1 MMHRPLPIKKIHFQ
15 DLIPHEGSMVLIDQV
30 DDWDLNKISCR
41 SCSHLLSNNPLIV
54 NNSLSSIHLIEYGA
68 QAMAIHRGLLTGESL
83 QGFLAAVRDA
93 NFFIDNL
100 DNVHGALHIQAIFEL
115 KINDNVVY
123 TINVTDENN
132 ALLLKAR
139 ASVVH
144 I

>member
-1 MMHRPLPIKKIHFQ
+1 MHRPLPIEKIHFQ

-30 DDWDLNKISCR
+30 DDWDLNKISCSSR
-41 SCSHLLSNNPLIV
+41 SHLLSNNPLIV

-93 NFFIDNL
+93 KFFIDNL
-100 DNVHGALHIQAIFEL
+100 DNVHGALYIQAIFEL

-132 ALLLKAR
+132 APLLEAR

-144 I
+144 T

>member
-1 MMHRPLPIKKIHFQ
+1 MHRPLPIEKIHFQ

-30 DDWDLNKISCR
+30 DDWDLNKISCSSR
-41 SCSHLLSNNPLIV
+41 SHLLSNNPLIV

>member
-1 MMHRPLPIKKIHFQ
+1 MMHRPLPIEKIHFQ

-30 DDWDLNKISCR
+30 DDWDLNKISCSSR
-41 SCSHLLSNNPLIV
+41 SHLLSNNPLIV

-93 NFFIDNL
+93 KFFIDNL
-100 DNVHGALHIQAIFEL
+100 DNVHGALYIQAIFEL

-132 ALLLKAR
+132 APLLEAR

-144 I
+144 T

>member
-1 MMHRPLPIKKIHFQ
+1 MHRPLPIKKIHFQ

-30 DDWDLNKISCR
+30 DDWDLNKISCSSR
-41 SCSHLLSNNPLIV
+41 SHLLSNNPLMV
-54 NNSLSSIHLIEYGA
+54 NNSLSAMHLIEYGA

-93 NFFIDNL
+93 KFFIDNL
-100 DNVHGALHIQAIFEL
+100 DNVHGALYIQAIFEL

-132 ALLLKAR
+132 APLLEAR

-144 I
+144 T

>member
-1 MMHRPLPIKKIHFQ
+1 MHRPLPIEKIHFQ

-30 DDWDLNKISCR
+30 NDWDLNKISCSTR
-41 SCSHLLSNNPLIV
+41 SHLLSNNPLML

-115 KINDNVVY
+115 KINNNVVY
-123 TINVTDENN
+123 SLNVSDEHGTP
-132 ALLLKAR
+132 LLKAR
-139 ASVVH
+139 TSVVH
-144 I
+144 A

>member
-1 MMHRPLPIKKIHFQ
+1 MHRPLPIEKIHFQ

-30 DDWDLNKISCR
+30 DDWDLNKISCSSR
-41 SCSHLLSNNPLIV
+41 SHLLSNNPLMV
-54 NNSLSSIHLIEYGA
+54 NNSLSAMHLIEYGA

-93 NFFIDNL
+93 KFFIDNL
-100 DNVHGALHIQAIFEL
+100 DNVHGALYIQAIFEL

-132 ALLLKAR
+132 APLLEAR

-144 I
+144 V

>member
-1 MMHRPLPIKKIHFQ
+1 MMHRPLPIEKIHFQ

>member
-1 MMHRPLPIKKIHFQ
+1 MHRPLPIEKIHFQ

-30 DDWDLNKISCR
+30 NDWDLNKISCSTR
-41 SCSHLLSNNPLIV
+41 SHLLSNNPLML

-93 NFFIDNL
+93 KFFIDNL
-100 DNVHGALHIQAIFEL
+100 DDVHGALYIQAIFEL

-123 TINVTDENN
+123 SLNVSDEHGT
-132 ALLLKAR
+132 LLLKAR
-139 ASVVH
+139 TSVVH
-144 I
+144 A

>member
-1 MMHRPLPIKKIHFQ
+1 MHRPLPIKKIHFQ

-30 DDWDLNKISCR
+30 DDWDLNKISCSSR
-41 SCSHLLSNNPLIV
+41 SHLLSNNPLML

-93 NFFIDNL
+93 KFFIDNL

-115 KINDNVVY
+115 KINNNVVY
-123 TINVTDENN
+123 SLNVSDEHGTP
-132 ALLLKAR
+132 LLKAR
-139 ASVVH
+139 TSVVQA
-144 I
+144 

>member
-1 MMHRPLPIKKIHFQ
+1 MHRPLPIKKIHFQ

-115 KINDNVVY
+115 KINNNVVY
-123 TINVTDENN
+123 SLNVSDEHGTP
-132 ALLLKAR
+132 LLKAR
-139 ASVVH
+139 TSVVH
-144 I
+144 A

>member
-1 MMHRPLPIKKIHFQ
+1 MHRPLPIKKIHFQ

-115 KINDNVVY
+115 KINDNVIY

>member
-1 MMHRPLPIKKIHFQ
+1 MMHRPLPIEKIHFQ

-30 DDWDLNKISCR
+30 NDWDLNKISCSTR
-41 SCSHLLSNNPLIV
+41 SHLLSNNPLML

-93 NFFIDNL
+93 KFFIDNL
-100 DNVHGALHIQAIFEL
+100 DDVHGALYIQAIFEL

-132 ALLLKAR
+132 APLLEAR

-144 I
+144 V

>member
-1 MMHRPLPIKKIHFQ
+1 MHRTLPIKKIHFQ

-30 DDWDLNKISCR
+30 DDWDLNRISCSSR
-41 SCSHLLSNNPLIV
+41 SHLLSNNPLIV

-93 NFFIDNL
+93 KFFIDNL
-100 DNVHGALHIQAIFEL
+100 DNVHGALYIQAIFEL

-132 ALLLKAR
+132 APLLEAR

-144 I
+144 T

>member
-1 MMHRPLPIKKIHFQ
+1 MHRPLPIEKIHFQ

-30 DDWDLNKISCR
+30 NDWDLNKISCSTR
-41 SCSHLLSNNPLIV
+41 SHLLSNNPLML
-54 NNSLSSIHLIEYGA
+54 NNSLSAMHLIEYGA
-68 QAMAIHRGLLTGESL
+68 QAMAIHRGLLTGEFL

-93 NFFIDNL
+93 KFFIDNL
-100 DNVHGALHIQAIFEL
+100 DNVHGALYIQAIFEL

-132 ALLLKAR
+132 APLLEAR

-144 I
+144 V

>member
-1 MMHRPLPIKKIHFQ
+1 MQRFKPIDKTYFQ
-15 DLIPHEGSMVLIDQV
+15 GLIPHEGSMILIDQV
-30 DDWDLNKISCR
+30 DAWDTNEIYCS
-41 SCSHLLSNNPLIV
+41 SHSHLSSNNPLIID
-54 NNSLSSIHLIEYGA
+54 NSLSSMHLIEYGA
-68 QAMAIHRGLLTGESL
+68 QAMAIHRGLLTGKPL

-93 NFFIDNL
+93 NFYIDNL

-123 TINVTDENN
+123 TIKVKDEHSNP
-132 ALLLKAR
+132 LLKAR

>member
-1 MMHRPLPIKKIHFQ
+1 MHRPLPIEKIHFQ

-30 DDWDLNKISCR
+30 DDWDLNKISCSTR
-41 SCSHLLSNNPLIV
+41 SHLLSNNPLML

>member
-1 MMHRPLPIKKIHFQ
+1 MHRTLPIKKIHFQ

-30 DDWDLNKISCR
+30 DDWDLNKISCSSR
-41 SCSHLLSNNPLIV
+41 SHLLSNNPLIV

-93 NFFIDNL
+93 KFFIDNL
-100 DNVHGALHIQAIFEL
+100 DNVHGALYIQAIFEL

-132 ALLLKAR
+132 APLLEAR

-144 I
+144 V

>member
-1 MMHRPLPIKKIHFQ
+1 MMHRPLPIEKIHFQ

-30 DDWDLNKISCR
+30 NDWDLNKISCSTR
-41 SCSHLLSNNPLIV
+41 SHLLSNNPLML

-115 KINDNVVY
+115 KINNNVVY
-123 TINVTDENN
+123 SLNVSDEHGT
-132 ALLLKAR
+132 LLLKAR
-139 ASVVH
+139 TSVVH
-144 I
+144 A

>member
-1 MMHRPLPIKKIHFQ
+1 MHRPLPIEKIHFQ

-30 DDWDLNKISCR
+30 DDWDLNKISCSSR
-41 SCSHLLSNNPLIV
+41 SHLLSNNPLIV

-93 NFFIDNL
+93 KFFIDNL

-115 KINDNVVY
+115 KINNNVVY
-123 TINVTDENN
+123 SLNVSDEHGTP
-132 ALLLKAR
+132 LLKAR
-139 ASVVH
+139 TSVVH
-144 I
+144 A

>member
-1 MMHRPLPIKKIHFQ
+1 MHRPLPIKKIHFQ

-30 DDWDLNKISCR
+30 DDWDLNKISCSSR
-41 SCSHLLSNNPLIV
+41 SHLLSNNPLMV
-54 NNSLSSIHLIEYGA
+54 NNSLSAMHLIEYGA
-68 QAMAIHRGLLTGESL
+68 QAMAIHRGLLTGKSL

-115 KINDNVVY
+115 KINDNVIY

>member
-1 MMHRPLPIKKIHFQ
+1 MHRPLPIEKIHFQ

-30 DDWDLNKISCR
+30 NDWDLNKISCSTR
-41 SCSHLLSNNPLIV
+41 SHLLSNNPLML

-93 NFFIDNL
+93 KFFIDNL
-100 DNVHGALHIQAIFEL
+100 DNVHGALYIQAIFEL

-132 ALLLKAR
+132 APLLEAR

-144 I
+144 A

>member
-1 MMHRPLPIKKIHFQ
+1 MMHRPLPIEKIHFQ

-30 DDWDLNKISCR
+30 DDWDLNRISCSSR
-41 SCSHLLSNNPLIV
+41 SHLLSNNPLIV

-68 QAMAIHRGLLTGESL
+68 QAMAIHRGLLTGKSL

-100 DNVHGALHIQAIFEL
+100 DNVHGALYIQAIFEL

-132 ALLLKAR
+132 APLLEAR

-144 I
+144 V

>member
-1 MMHRPLPIKKIHFQ
+1 MMHRPLPIEKIHFQ

-30 DDWDLNKISCR
+30 NDWDLNKISCSTR
-41 SCSHLLSNNPLIV
+41 SHLLSNNPLML

>member
-1 MMHRPLPIKKIHFQ
+1 MQGGTFCFQEIGEADEWITTIKMIVKPSNDKQGI
-15 DLIPHEGSMVLIDQV
+15 
-30 DDWDLNKISCR
+30 KISG
-41 SCSHLLSNNPLIV
+41 H
-54 NNSLSSIHLIEYGA
+54 
-68 QAMAIHRGLLTGESL
+68 
-83 QGFLAAVRDA
+83 
-93 NFFIDNL
+93 L
-100 DNVHGALHIQAIFEL
+100 DNVHGALYIQAIFEL

>member
-1 MMHRPLPIKKIHFQ
+1 MHRPLPIEKIHFQ

-30 DDWDLNKISCR
+30 NDWDLNKISCSTR
-41 SCSHLLSNNPLIV
+41 SHLLSNNPLML

-93 NFFIDNL
+93 KFFIDNL
-100 DNVHGALHIQAIFEL
+100 DNVHGALYIQAIFEL

-132 ALLLKAR
+132 APLLEAR

-144 I
+144 V

>member
-1 MMHRPLPIKKIHFQ
+1 MHRPLPIKKIHFQ

-30 DDWDLNKISCR
+30 NDWDLNKISCSTR
-41 SCSHLLSNNPLIV
+41 SHLLSNNPLML

>member
-1 MMHRPLPIKKIHFQ
+1 MMHRPLPIEKIHFQ

-30 DDWDLNKISCR
+30 DDWDLNKISCSSR
-41 SCSHLLSNNPLIV
+41 SHLLSNNPLIV

-93 NFFIDNL
+93 KFFIDNL
-100 DNVHGALHIQAIFEL
+100 DNVHGALYIQAIFEL

-132 ALLLKAR
+132 APLLEAR

-144 I
+144 A